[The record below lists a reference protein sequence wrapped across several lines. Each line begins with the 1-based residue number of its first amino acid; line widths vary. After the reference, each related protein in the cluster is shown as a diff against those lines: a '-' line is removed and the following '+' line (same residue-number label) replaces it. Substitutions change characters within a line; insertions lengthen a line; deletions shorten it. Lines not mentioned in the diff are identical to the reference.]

1 MSFKKLRKVGIV
13 LSLAMCLSLCT
24 ACSTNVGEHS
34 STYINQM
41 AYVFK
46 TAANNNV
53 DTAEGSSSLDP
64 DALLAVE
71 NLTVD
76 EDGNYSFDATENASY
91 YYVYIYSDNTTKDA
105 TAQSEKIEE
114 DGSETYSGSI
124 SDFAQLTYGDWK
136 VAVVAYP
143 DKDSDYKASPEAKF
157 TYTRS
162 GEVEYG
168 DPQVYYMWSLNS
180 KTLTIKV
187 DDMDYA
193 QTAYPTDI
201 HLTLTNDSDSSD
213 VIELDISDIEDSS
226 ATAST
231 TDAKEDATYSV
242 KADFTWDEN
251 YVSNPS
257 YSVDGAT
264 AETSSTENKI
274 AGNFYYSSSIFNA
287 FDFPHVQENFD
298 PEKGG
303 SVGYWFNNG
312 SESTG
317 GWGQPEATDD
327 DTDTNAYFEA
337 TPKTAE
343 NGAKWSYDI
352 EVTSPSG
359 TITATPKLSPGSAT
373 TSHIFG
379 TLDIF
384 EDGTFKMDIEYQ
396 YLRTDSMNAAVYYV
410 PGVECTGIYST
421 NEDGTINLSY
431 DHENAK
437 ETDYDVVQ
445 EVTGKAAQWLEEHP
459 DEVLSES
466 PSMGNMPMGPDET
479 AAAAAEGDE
488 AEPTE
493 ESGEE
498 APNDAESADA
508 SSEESAK

>member
-1 MSFKKLRKVGIV
+1 MSFRKLRKVGVV
-13 LSLAMCLSLCT
+13 LSLAMCMSLLT

-46 TAANNNV
+46 TAANNNIDSV
-53 DTAEGSSSLDP
+53 EGTSSLDP
-64 DALLAVE
+64 NALLAVE

-76 EDGNYSFDATENASY
+76 ENGSYSFDATENASY
-91 YYVYIYSDNTTKDA
+91 YYVYIYSDNTTKEA
-105 TAQSEKIEE
+105 TAQSEKITE
-114 DGSETYSGSI
+114 DGSASYTGSI
-124 SDFAQLTYGDWK
+124 SDFAELTYGDWK

-143 DKDSDYKASPEAKF
+143 DKESDYKASPEASF

-168 DPQVYYMWSLNS
+168 NPQIYYMWNLNS
-180 KTLTIKV
+180 KELSIKV

-201 HLTLTNDSDSSD
+201 HLTLTNNDDASD
-213 VIELDISDIEDSS
+213 VIELDISDVDSSS
-226 ATAST
+226 ATAETS
-231 TDAKEDATYSV
+231 DAKEDATYSV

-257 YSVDGAT
+257 YSVDGAV

-274 AGNFYYSSSIFNA
+274 AGSFYYSSSIFKA
-287 FDFPHVQENFD
+287 FDFPHVQENFN

-327 DTDTNAYFEA
+327 QSDTNAYFEA

-384 EDGTFKMDIEYQ
+384 DDGTFKMDIEYQ

-421 NEDGTINLSY
+421 NDDGTINLSY

-437 ETDYDVVQ
+437 ETEYDIVQ
-445 EVTGKAAQWLEEHP
+445 EVTGKAAKWLEEHP
-459 DEVLSES
+459 DEVLAES
-466 PSMGNMPMGPDET
+466 PSMGSMPMGPDET
-479 AAAAAEGDE
+479 AAAEAEKDE
-488 AEPTE
+488 AEGASDE
-493 ESGEE
+493 ETVEE
-498 APNDAESADA
+498 NAAETP
-508 SSEESAK
+508 SEESK